1 MKRTLSLFFCLV
13 LAISLFA
20 EKVPVEQAQTVAA
33 NFFRANHPKRVST
46 SGLRM
51 VWDGETASTRAQGA
65 DPAYYVFNSDDGQGF
80 VIVAGDDVAMPILG
94 YSFKNRFEQDNMPDN
109 LKYWM
114 DFLHKQIN
122 EARRKGE
129 TRSAAVKS
137 SWASTRSDEVVVQLN
152 TAQWDQT
159 APYYNLCPRTSDGKA
174 TYTGCTATALAII
187 MRYHCWPESGTG
199 TLPSYVTD
207 TYSINVSYC
216 TLGHTYDWANMPL
229 QYGTSYSAE
238 EATAVATLMRDCA
251 VMLKSDFCP
260 VGGDG
265 TSASVWDVVSG
276 MTTYMDYDKDA
287 ACLARYY
294 YPDREWYQMLKE
306 ELKANRPV
314 FYTGNQSDVMGHAFV
329 LDGYTADD
337 YFSVNWGW
345 SGYCNGYYL
354 LSAMEPTEPGVG
366 GGNGVYN
373 DNQWAVFGL
382 KKNEGGLEPETIRF
396 SEYTSE
402 KTGKTYHGFA
412 TSATYFEKNKPFDLS
427 YGFVHNQC
435 EHTVHGT
442 FRIALVNQAGE
453 LKPGGTLLSYG
464 TPIEYEQSLDSWYGF
479 YHDVAEAVIP
489 VDIELGDRI
498 RAFYRSDRSTE
509 WTPISGNED
518 SGCVWEIVV
527 GLAERSIEESTAL
540 SFSKKD
546 NLLRL
551 SVKPGVLVQLFAPD
565 GSDLSSSLQGDG
577 RNYSFD
583 TTPLAAGTYLLRLSK
598 GDELKELK
606 ISLGSSQEQ

>member
-1 MKRTLSLFFCLV
+1 MRRTLSLFFCLV

-33 NFFRANHPKRVST
+33 NFFRANHPKRIST

-51 VWDGETASTRAQGA
+51 VWDGETTSTRAQGA
-65 DPAYYVFNSDDGQGF
+65 VPAYYVFNSDDGQGF

-94 YSFKNRFEQDNMPDN
+94 YSFKNRFEQDNMPGN

-114 DFLHKQIN
+114 DFLHKQID

-137 SWASTRSDEVVVQLN
+137 SWASTRSGEVEVQLN
-152 TAQWDQT
+152 TAQWDQM
-159 APYYNLCPRTSDGKA
+159 APYYDLCPTLDGKA

-199 TLPSYVTD
+199 TLPSYVTEK
-207 TYSINVSYC
+207 YSINVPYC
-216 TLGHTYDWANMPL
+216 TLGHTYDWDNMPL
-229 QYGTSYSAE
+229 QYGRTYSAE

-260 VGGDG
+260 VGSDG

-276 MTTYMDYDKDA
+276 VTTYMDYDKDA

-354 LSAMEPTEPGVG
+354 LSAMEPAEPGAG

-382 KKNEGGLEPETIRF
+382 KKNEGGREPETIRF
-396 SEYTSE
+396 SEYVNE
-402 KTGKTYHGFA
+402 NTGKVYHGFS
-412 TSATYFEKNKPFDLS
+412 TSETDFEKDKPFDLS
-427 YGFVHNQC
+427 LGFIHNQGKQ
-435 EHTVHGT
+435 TYNGIVQV
-442 FRIALVNQAGE
+442 ALANQAGE
-453 LKPGGTLLSYG
+453 LKPGSTLISQGMALQF
-464 TPIEYEQSLDSWYGF
+464 EKHLMSWYGF
-479 YHDVAEAVIP
+479 YVDAKDVVIP

-498 RAFYRSDRSTE
+498 RAFYQSSYTGE
-509 WTPISGNED
+509 WIPISGNED

-551 SVKPGVLVQLFAPD
+551 SVKSGVLVQLFAPD
-565 GSDLSSSLQGDG
+565 GSDLSGSLQGDG
-577 RNYSFD
+577 RNYFFD